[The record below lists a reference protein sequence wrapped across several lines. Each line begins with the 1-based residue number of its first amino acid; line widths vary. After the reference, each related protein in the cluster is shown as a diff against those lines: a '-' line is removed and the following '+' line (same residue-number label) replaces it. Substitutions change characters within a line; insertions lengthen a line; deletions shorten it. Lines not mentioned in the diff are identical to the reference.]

1 MRPKPTFN
9 APTEKVE
16 KSSSSPQLS
25 EVDNTSNALIELLFN
40 FKTDKKRN
48 VSRLNMKQLIA
59 LSKLFNLPSDAKC
72 AVMKENLQ
80 ALSDNVIK
88 NKLLISSDINDDS
101 DKVVSSDDSI

>member
-16 KSSSSPQLS
+16 KSSSPQLS
-25 EVDNTSNALIELLFN
+25 VVDNTNALIELLFN
-40 FKTDKKRN
+40 VKTDKKKN
-48 VSRLNMKQLIA
+48 ISRLNMKQLIA
-59 LSKLFNLPSDAKC
+59 LSNLFDLPSDAKC

-88 NKLLISSDINDDS
+88 NKLSIASDINDDS